1 VLYRGES
8 HNAQTLFS
16 VLKSGGEKAS
26 FFSEDFSKEFLPP
39 QECFVLKYILERSD
53 RWRIICKVT
62 SLKTARVEG
71 SRESS
76 MLKSVNNYLRKNGI
90 EKVGEIEENDVRTW
104 GCVSFF
110 MKGFVEGD

>member
-53 RWRIICKVT
+53 R
-62 SLKTARVEG
+62 
-71 SRESS
+71 
-76 MLKSVNNYLRKNGI
+76 
-90 EKVGEIEENDVRTW
+90 
-104 GCVSFF
+104 
-110 MKGFVEGD
+110 